1 MKTVILDGNVVH
13 SREELHE
20 YLAKE
25 FDFPDYYGKN
35 LDALHDC
42 LTDYQEEAEIEFYE
56 ESLTQSIVAY
66 AEALLRVLID
76 SAIETGRL
84 RVALM
89 DLRDKPEEEEW
100 EPWE

>member
-56 ESLTQSIVAY
+56 ESLTQSIGAY

>member
-25 FDFPDYYGKN
+25 FGFPDYYGKN

-56 ESLTQSIVAY
+56 ESLSRVLGVYT
-66 AEALLRVLID
+66 EALLRVLID
-76 SAIETGRL
+76 AAIETGRL
-84 RVALM
+84 RIALM
-89 DLRDKPEEEEW
+89 DMRAKPVEEDW
-100 EPWE
+100 EP